1 MNQEATITTR
11 ALSPLGAPQR
21 VRWRNVLCCLSL
33 VALVAPDVAIAQAWP
48 TKPVRFLVGFSPGAT
63 TDLLAR
69 LFAKQ
74 LSQNTGQPFVV
85 ESKLGAG
92 GAIAAQEVVRAQPDG
107 YTLLVTTTSTHSVA
121 PAMSTKLPYNTVTD
135 FTPIAHLADSPLVM
149 LASPTIG
156 VKNVAEL
163 IALARAKPDSLNY
176 SSSGVGTLGHLTTEA
191 FKAQAGISMTHVPY
205 KGSAQAIPDLM
216 NGVVQITWDSIG
228 TGLGPAKDGR
238 VRALAVSGPRRSP
251 LAPDL
256 PAIAETVQGFS
267 VVFWFGL
274 YGPAGMSPQLT
285 LRINEEVNKV
295 LRSPEIVARFA
306 ELGIE
311 AGRGSPVEFA
321 AMVASDTARWT
332 RVVSENKIKGE

>member
-1 MNQEATITTR
+1 LLR
-11 ALSPLGAPQR
+11 ALC
-21 VRWRNVLCCLSL
+21 WLSV
-33 VALVAPDVAIAQAWP
+33 VALAAPGLANAQPWP
-48 TKPVRFLVGFSPGAT
+48 TKTVRILVGFSPGAT

-69 LFAKQ
+69 VFARQ

-92 GAIAAQEVVRAQPDG
+92 GAIAAQEVARAPADG
-107 YTLLVTTTSTHSVA
+107 YTLLVTTSSTHSVA

-163 IALARAKPDSLNY
+163 IALARQKPDSLNY

-216 NGVVQITWDSIG
+216 NGNVQITWDSIG
-228 TGLGPAKDGR
+228 TGLAPAKDGR

-251 LAPDL
+251 LAPDIPTISESGL
-256 PAIAETVQGFS
+256 PGFS

-274 YGPAGMSPQLT
+274 YGPAGMSPQLAQ
-285 LRINEEVNKV
+285 RINEEISKV
-295 LRSPEIVARFA
+295 LRSPEVVSRFA

-311 AGRGSPVEFA
+311 AGRGSPADFG
-321 AMVASDTARWT
+321 AMVASDTARWS
-332 RVVSENKIKGE
+332 RVVTENKIKAE

>member
-1 MNQEATITTR
+1 MKATSKVTDLMR
-11 ALSPLGAPQR
+11 SLCWLCVVGLALSGFAH
-21 VRWRNVLCCLSL
+21 
-33 VALVAPDVAIAQAWP
+33 AQTWP
-48 TKPVRFLVGFSPGAT
+48 TKPVRVLVGFSPGAT

-69 LFAKQ
+69 LMARQ
-74 LSQNTGQPFVV
+74 LSQNLGQPFVV

-92 GAIAAQEVVRAQPDG
+92 GAIAAQEVARAPADG

-135 FTPIAHLADSPLVM
+135 FTPLAHIADSPLVM
-149 LASPTIG
+149 LASPTMGI
-156 VKNVAEL
+156 KTVAEL
-163 IALARAKPDSLNY
+163 IALARQKPDAINY

-191 FKAQAGISMTHVPY
+191 FKAQAGISMTHIPY

-228 TGLGPAKDGR
+228 TGLAPAKDGR

-251 LAPDL
+251 LAPDI
-256 PAIAETVQGFS
+256 PTIAETLPGFS

-274 YGPAGMSPQLT
+274 YGPPGMSPQLAQ
-285 LRINEEVNKV
+285 RINAEVNKV
-295 LRSPEIVARFA
+295 LRSPEAVARFT

-311 AGRGSPVEFA
+311 AGHGSPSDFA

-332 RVVSENKIKGE
+332 RIVTENKIKAE

>member
-1 MNQEATITTR
+1 MKAISSVTNLMR
-11 ALSPLGAPQR
+11 S
-21 VRWRNVLCCLSL
+21 LCWLCVVGLAFSGF
-33 VALVAPDVAIAQAWP
+33 AHAQTWP
-48 TKPVRFLVGFSPGAT
+48 TKPVRVLVGFSPGAT

-69 LFAKQ
+69 LFARQ

-92 GAIAAQEVVRAQPDG
+92 GAIAAQEVARALADG
-107 YTLLVTTTSTHSVA
+107 YTLLVTTTSTHAVA

-135 FTPIAHLADSPLVM
+135 FTPIAHLADSPLIM
-149 LASPTIG
+149 LASPTMG

-163 IALARAKPDSLNY
+163 IALARQKPDALNY

-216 NGVVQITWDSIG
+216 NGNVQITWDSIG
-228 TGLGPAKDGR
+228 TGLAPAKDGR

-251 LAPDL
+251 LAPDI
-256 PAIAETVQGFS
+256 PTIAESGLPGFS

-285 LRINEEVNKV
+285 QRINDEVNKV
-295 LRSPEIVARFA
+295 LRSPEIVTRFA

-311 AGRGSPVEFA
+311 AGHGSPADFA

-332 RVVSENKIKGE
+332 RIVTENKIKAE